1 MVIGNGMLAKA
12 FKSYLDQED
21 YIIFASGV
29 SDSTSTDTSAFER
42 ELQLLTDTIK
52 NNKDKFFVY
61 FSTCS
66 IYDVS
71 MQHSHY
77 VQHKIKA
84 EELIIKQCTS
94 YIIFRLTN
102 PVGNTGN
109 RHTVVNYFINHI
121 AEKKEFAVWKNASR
135 NIIDIDDVYTVCNE
149 ILQQK
154 LYTGSVLNIA
164 NPQNYTVSFIIENI
178 ETYFNTKARFSLI
191 DTGGAPAI
199 DTTAVNP
206 LFTKFNINFDEYY
219 LQKLLKKY
227 FPK

>member
-12 FKSYLDQED
+12 FESYLDQED
-21 YIIFASGV
+21 FIIFASGV
-29 SDSTSTDTSAFER
+29 SDSTSMDTKAFER
-42 ELQLLTDTIK
+42 EIQLLTGTIK

-66 IYDVS
+66 IYDPS

-84 EELIIKQCTS
+84 EELIINQCPS
-94 YIIFRLTN
+94 FIIFRLTN
-102 PVGNTGN
+102 PVGKTGN
-109 RHTVVNYFINHI
+109 RYTLVNYLINHI
-121 AEKKEFAVWKNASR
+121 TEKKEFAVWKNASR
-135 NIIDIDDVYTVCNE
+135 NIIDIDDVYTVCNG

-154 LYTGSVLNIA
+154 LFTGSVVNIA
-164 NPQNYTVSFIIENI
+164 NPLNYTVPFIVENI
-178 ETYFNTKARFSLI
+178 ETYFNTKARYRQI

-199 DTTAVNP
+199 DTSAVNP
-206 LFTKFNINFDEYY
+206 LFTKFNINFDEHY

-227 FPK
+227 FPQ